1 MEKNEKKI
9 PVQPFGIQLLAAE
22 LPKKGPYRLQT
33 GVKAG
38 LHIHSDDLRE
48 GSSLLT

>member
-1 MEKNEKKI
+1 MEKNEKKSQ
-9 PVQPFGIQLLAAE
+9 VQPFGIQLLAEE
-22 LPKKGPYRLQT
+22 LAKKEPRQIRT

-38 LHIHSDDLRE
+38 LYIHSDDLRE